1 MLNGN
6 HAKMT
11 IKKTGS
17 LDQALNRLL
26 ASNDMHVKVGI
37 LDNSKYPDGTSVAT
51 VAYKNEYGWKNIPPR
66 PFFRQTIKEQKEN
79 WAKLM
84 QQGFKAGYSLEKCF
98 GLVGTAMQADIQYSI
113 MTFTTP
119 RNADAT
125 IAIKGTDS
133 PLRHTLL
140 LHDSIKYELAEG
152 KM

>member
-1 MLNGN
+1 
-6 HAKMT
+6 MT

-26 ASNDMHVKVGI
+26 SSNDMHVKVGV

-51 VAYKNEYGWKNIPPR
+51 VAYKNEYGFKNIPPR

-98 GLVGTAMQADIQYSI
+98 GLVGTQMQGDIQYSI
-113 MTFTTP
+113 MTWTTP
-119 RNADAT
+119 KNADYTVAK
-125 IAIKGTDS
+125 KGRNS
-133 PLRHTLL
+133 PLRDTMLM
-140 LHDSIKYELAEG
+140 HDSIKYEIAEG
-152 KM
+152 KI